1 VMVKPATV
9 GFFCNRT
16 KQLMK
21 ILDGNGD
28 KGRFESL
35 IGQCRRSRWP
45 ICRRPSLKSECWFHL
60 IMFSRFKI
68 PHSDRPA
75 GKRTQNGRDGRHAKW
90 QFNLDRSYQPH
101 GICAFPSNS
110 RLSWYVVRLPRAG
123 QSHETTAHIF
133 RGKKNLDDWTPINP
147 IFRM

>member
-1 VMVKPATV
+1 MRNFAGCHEARVPVLLAGEFNSICLPIPFFTCNIFSSACRDIGSSSKGNASQAVMAKPATV

-75 GKRTQNGRDGRHAKW
+75 GKRTQNGRDGRHAK
-90 QFNLDRSYQPH
+90 
-101 GICAFPSNS
+101 
-110 RLSWYVVRLPRAG
+110 
-123 QSHETTAHIF
+123 
-133 RGKKNLDDWTPINP
+133 
-147 IFRM
+147 